1 VEDISIVVWLQR
13 KRRRNWKMTC
23 CGSFTCSKNSLI
35 ALNSFYIVVACILV
49 GVGAYAKA
57 ASVVSSLTI
66 SGGIIAAGVFLFI
79 VAVLGLVGASRH
91 HQVSLFFYMIV
102 LFLVFLIQFFF
113 AVACLAMTDKQ
124 IRSTIESGWS
134 MASNETRCI
143 AQKRFN
149 CCGFDSSSKYAP
161 DCGDFKC
168 SVDGHVPCWEHNMQH
183 TVEDALQAAGGVGLF
198 FSFTEILGIWLAM
211 RFRNLKDPRANPNA
225 FL

>member
-1 VEDISIVVWLQR
+1 
-13 KRRRNWKMTC
+13 MAC

-66 SGGIIAAGVFLFI
+66 SGGIIAAGVFLFV
-79 VAVLGLVGASRH
+79 VAVLGLIGASRH
-91 HQVSLFFYMIV
+91 HQVSLFFYMII

-124 IRSTIESGWS
+124 VQTTIESSWS
-134 MASNETRCI
+134 AASNETLCL
-143 AQKRFN
+143 AQKRFQ
-149 CCGFDSSSKYAP
+149 CCGLIKGHGPGSERAP
-161 DCGDFKC
+161 DCLGLPKC
-168 SVDGHVPCWEHNMQH
+168 SGDGVLPLCWHRMQH

-211 RFRNLKDPRANPNA
+211 RYRNLKDPRANPNA

>member
-1 VEDISIVVWLQR
+1 
-13 KRRRNWKMTC
+13 MAC

-79 VAVLGLVGASRH
+79 VAVLGLIGASRH
-91 HQVSLFFYMIV
+91 HQVSLFFYMII

-124 IRSTIESGWS
+124 IQSTVETGWDS
-134 MASNETRCI
+134 ASDATLCV
-143 AQKRFN
+143 AQQRFD
-149 CCGFDSSSKYAP
+149 CCGLISGHMRAPNCSAELTCPVPSSRR
-161 DCGDFKC
+161 
-168 SVDGHVPCWEHNMQH
+168 PCWPNMKH

-198 FSFTEILGIWLAM
+198 FSFTEIVGIWLAM
-211 RFRNLKDPRANPNA
+211 RYRNLKDPRANPNA

>member
-1 VEDISIVVWLQR
+1 
-13 KRRRNWKMTC
+13 MAC

-35 ALNSFYIVVACILV
+35 ALNSFYIVVSCILV

-57 ASVVSSLTI
+57 ASIVTSLTI

-79 VAVLGLVGASRH
+79 VAVLGLIGASRH
-91 HQVSLFFYMIV
+91 HQVSLFFYMII

-124 IRSTIESGWS
+124 ILSTIQTGWNT
-134 MASNETRCI
+134 ASDETLCV
-143 AQKRFN
+143 AQRRFN
-149 CCGFDSSSKYAP
+149 CCGLDSEYTKAPNCTTEEPPFICSKTTP
-161 DCGDFKC
+161 HD
-168 SVDGHVPCWEHNMQH
+168 SCWHHMQA

-198 FSFTEILGIWLAM
+198 FSFTEIVGIWLAM
-211 RFRNLKDPRANPNA
+211 RYRNLKDPRANPNA

>member
-1 VEDISIVVWLQR
+1 
-13 KRRRNWKMTC
+13 MTC

-49 GVGAYAKA
+49 GVGAYAQA

-79 VAVLGLVGASRH
+79 VAVLGLIGASRH
-91 HQVSLFFYMIV
+91 HQVSLFFYMII

-124 IRSTIESGWS
+124 IQSTVETGWDS
-134 MASNETRCI
+134 ASNATLCV
-143 AQKRFN
+143 AQQRFD
-149 CCGFDSSSKYAP
+149 CCGLNSGHMRAPSCSAEFVCTNPSS
-161 DCGDFKC
+161 
-168 SVDGHVPCWEHNMQH
+168 HRLCWPNMKH

-198 FSFTEILGIWLAM
+198 FSFTEIVGIWLAM
-211 RFRNLKDPRANPNA
+211 RYRNLKDPRANPNA